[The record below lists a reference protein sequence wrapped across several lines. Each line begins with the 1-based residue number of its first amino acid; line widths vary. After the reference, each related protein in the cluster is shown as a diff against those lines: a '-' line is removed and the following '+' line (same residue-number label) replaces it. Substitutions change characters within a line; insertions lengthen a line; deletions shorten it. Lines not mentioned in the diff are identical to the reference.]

1 MFSFILQKKKYPPFR
16 IGVGTWFFKY
26 LCHVA
31 IDFLLIVQE
40 LHFKCVT
47 NCSHALDIEAST
59 WQERSF
65 RCEHS
70 FAQGLTWTSFIARI
84 LLEKDSQWWFPNTSF
99 LKMHKHSG
107 SEHWRLKSE
116 FLTSFFYFI
125 FFLILNNVQML
136 LVCITITKCVWFK
149 VVNLSNNSW
158 LYSY

>member
-1 MFSFILQKKKYPPFR
+1 MFSFILQKNTPHFVSALARGSSNICATLPLM
-16 IGVGTWFFKY
+16 I
-26 LCHVA
+26 
-31 IDFLLIVQE
+31 LLIVQE
-40 LHFKCVT
+40 LHSKCVT

-65 RCEHS
+65 HCEHS
-70 FAQGLTWTSFIARI
+70 FAQGLTWTSIIALM
-84 LLEKDSQWWFPNTSF
+84 LLEKKSQWWFPNTSF

-116 FLTSFFYFI
+116 FLTSS
-125 FFLILNNVQML
+125 FLILNNVQML

-158 LYSY
+158 LYSH